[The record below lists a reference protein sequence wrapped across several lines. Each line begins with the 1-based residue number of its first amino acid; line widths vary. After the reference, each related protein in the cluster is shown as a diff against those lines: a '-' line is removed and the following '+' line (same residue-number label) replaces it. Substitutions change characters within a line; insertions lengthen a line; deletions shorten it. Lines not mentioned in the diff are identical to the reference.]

1 MQGIV
6 DHDQRE
12 GGLVR
17 QAVLWAVVGV
27 VQADVVQVSL
37 RDALPC
43 NAAGGTHDRGMTD
56 YKLVR

>member
-1 MQGIV
+1 MQGII

-17 QAVLWAVVGV
+17 QAVLRAMVGV

-43 NAAGGTHDRGMTD
+43 NAAGGTHSRGTTD
-56 YKLVR
+56 HTW